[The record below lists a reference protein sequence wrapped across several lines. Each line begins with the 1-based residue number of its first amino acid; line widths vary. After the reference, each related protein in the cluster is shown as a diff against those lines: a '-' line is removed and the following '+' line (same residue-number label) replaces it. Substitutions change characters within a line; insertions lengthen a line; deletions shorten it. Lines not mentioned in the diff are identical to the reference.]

1 MTKIKNYELDST
13 INDEDK
19 VIGTDGLPGANFGRT
34 KNYSIASLVAYI
46 DTQLDPVDGSGTLN
60 TIPIWTPDGD
70 TLGDSIMTYDTGN
83 TAITVNGKLVVTNS
97 TDVQGNLTAASLTL
111 QGYLADAQGQYGT
124 AGQLLSSTVTG
135 VDWIDA
141 PVSGVQGSGTLNTLP
156 MWTPDGVTL
165 GDSIIRKDTTVTLP
179 DLGIIVAGKLNVHGL
194 QDGVSRFVVSNSAN
208 FSVDAI
214 FEEGIIDASNSS
226 GTLNQ
231 VLTSTGTQTSW
242 NDVANLLPANNI
254 LGGGTLNTVAMF
266 SPDGTTISD
275 SILTQ
280 NVVGGEVL
288 IAGGLQLPQFGGLKW
303 GNTLSDQLSIFN
315 SIAGSQIT
323 QRGSGYL
330 ELRCDT
336 DVLIRSNSG
345 GLGGEALALFS
356 VDGSI
361 KLYYDDVLRFNT
373 SAIGVD
379 VSGDLSVTGNSTLGN
394 STVDITT
401 VNSTLEILSVVKDST
416 NTVGTLGQVLV
427 ANAASELLWGASST
441 YSISSQ
447 QAAADVE
454 ITLLGSDT
462 TETEVTLVAGNSIT
476 LTDDGSNNVTIAAT
490 GGAANT
496 TYVLDSTQGGGS
508 VSLEL
513 AGSDGSL
520 TDYVFLAGTGVSLDN
535 SVAGTTSI
543 GIAADNV
550 TGTGTLNRIPLW
562 TPDGQTLGDSVIT
575 QDSSGGITVAAG
587 AAAVNDFRVQ
597 GISSNIVIESTTAGD
612 SFLTFQPNVT
622 SNRLGIFD
630 IVDPTPATPAKF
642 AWKKGAA
649 EYMRL
654 DTTTGRLGIGTTTP
668 VSKLDVVG
676 DYVSLNGTPFVQNDL
691 GDSTIIFGDVT
702 NTGTDVRLSSG
713 TEFLVDLLGS
723 TLRLGN
729 TNVGTQIQVR
739 GPLWV
744 QNSLQD
750 GTQSPGT
757 AGQVLTSTATQTSW
771 VDAVSLFGGAG
782 TENRGVLW
790 GPNGTLTNSLLLH
803 GSGANS
809 VGLGIVPQTV
819 GDESIAFTRSTARA
833 DYSFALGYESVT
845 DGEFSVTLGK
855 GSYAAGTHSMAT
867 NYKSLALGQ
876 SSFAGGHTSATG
888 GDGAVALGHNASAG
902 NYGAATLVSTLPNGQ
917 TQFDIQGIVGSVA
930 SGLYMRYG
938 EGLDVPDPRFEV
950 LTFTDNGNNSATITI
965 PSPGIRPIQGELVVF
980 EQQTP
985 FRGDHQGGV
994 AMGNDAFSL
1003 GEGAV
1008 SMGHKSVA
1016 EVDKSVA
1023 IGDAARSS
1031 GLSSVAIGK
1040 NATATAADTIALGGN
1055 STKILMTALAA
1066 SASYAN
1072 DAAAAAGG
1080 VSIAELYRNGNA
1092 VQIRLT

>member
-13 INDEDK
+13 INDDDK
-19 VIGTDGLPGANFGRT
+19 VIGTDGMPGANFGRT

-83 TAITVNGKLVVTNS
+83 TAITVNGKLVVTAS

-141 PVSGVQGSGTLNTLP
+141 PVSGVQGSGTLNTLS

-165 GDSIIRKDTTVTLP
+165 GDSIIRKDTTVPLP
-179 DLGIIVAGKLNVHGL
+179 NLGIIVAGKLNVHGL
-194 QDGVSRFVVSNSAN
+194 QDGVPRFVVSNDAN
-208 FSVDAI
+208 FLVDAV
-214 FEEGIIDASNSS
+214 FEEGIRDASNSS
-226 GTLNQ
+226 GTAGQ
-231 VLTSTGTQTSW
+231 ILTSTATQTSW
-242 NDVANLLPANNI
+242 QDFSALVPNNI
-254 LGGGTLNTVAMF
+254 TGSGTVEYIPKFT
-266 SPDGTTISD
+266 PDGTAI
-275 SILTQ
+275 
-280 NVVGGEVL
+280 G
-288 IAGGLQLPQFGGLKW
+288 
-303 GNTLSDQLSIFN
+303 N
-315 SIAGSQIT
+315 SIMFTKPNGTELQVGVSGGIETTLGAGFISTDGIGASTVTATNINAGS
-323 QRGSGYL
+323 SGTL
-330 ELRCDT
+330 TASGNIILGDSTADT
-336 DVLIRSNSG
+336 TTI
-345 GLGGEALALFS
+345 
-356 VDGSI
+356 
-361 KLYYDDVLRFNT
+361 
-373 SAIGVD
+373 
-379 VSGDLSVTGNSTLGN
+379 NSTL
-394 STVDITT
+394 S
-401 VNSTLEILSVVKDST
+401 ILSVVKDST
-416 NTVGTLGQVLV
+416 DTVGTLKQVLV
-427 ANAASELLWGASST
+427 ANAASELLWEDQVDTS

-550 TGTGTLNRIPLW
+550 TGTGTLNKLPLW
-562 TPDGQTLGDSVIT
+562 TPDGQTLGDSVVF
-575 QDSSGGITVAAG
+575 QDSNQGVIVSRTAAG
-587 AAAVNDFRVQ
+587 SSIDELTVRGV
-597 GISSNIVIESTTAGD
+597 SSNIVIESTTAGD
-612 SFLTFQPNVT
+612 SFLTFKPNVT
-622 SNRLGIFD
+622 SSGLGVFS
-630 IVDPTPATPAKF
+630 IVDPTPLTIPPVKF
-642 AWKKGAA
+642 VWKKGAS

-654 DTTTGRLGIGTTTP
+654 DTAAGRLGIGTTTP
-668 VSKLDVVG
+668 VSKLDVGG
-676 DYVSLNGTPFVQNDL
+676 DYISMNGIPFVKQLSAGNIIYL
-691 GDSTIIFGDVT
+691 GDVASTGQSVELT
-702 NTGTDVRLSSG
+702 
-713 TEFLVDLLGS
+713 S
-723 TLRLGN
+723 T
-729 TNVGTQIQVR
+729 VGTLVELDGSILKLGGTVGNQITTLAPVW
-739 GPLWV
+739 LKS
-744 QNSLQD
+744 SLQD
-750 GTQSPGT
+750 AAQSPGT
-757 AGQVLTSTATQTSW
+757 AGQVLTSTATETSW
-771 VDAVSLFGGAG
+771 VDAASLFGGAG
-782 TENRGVLW
+782 TVNRGVLW
-790 GPNGTLTNSLLLH
+790 GINGTLTTSLLKH
-803 GSGANS
+803 GTGTNS
-809 VGLGIVPQTV
+809 VGLGIDAEIR
-819 GDESIAFTRSTARA
+819 GDESIAFTRSESRA

-1023 IGDAARSS
+1023 IGDSARSS

-1040 NATATAADTIALGGN
+1040 NATATTADTIALGGN

>member
-83 TAITVNGKLVVTNS
+83 TAITVNGKLVVTNTIS
-97 TDVQGNLTAASLTL
+97 L
-111 QGYLADAQGQYGT
+111 QGSLLDAQGQSGS

-214 FEEGIIDASNSS
+214 FEEGIIDASSSS

-280 NVVGGEVL
+280 NVSGSKML
-288 IAGGLQLPQFGGLKW
+288 IAGSLQLSQYAGLTW
-303 GNTLSDQLSIFN
+303 GNTPANQLTIFN
-315 SIAGSQIT
+315 SLQGSQIT
-323 QRGSGYL
+323 QTGSGDL
-330 ELRCDT
+330 ELKCDT

-345 GLGGEALALFS
+345 GIGGEALALFS

-427 ANAASELLWGASST
+427 ANAASELLWGDQSAYT
-441 YSISSQ
+441 YTSNQDGTSVDLILNDGTLSQ
-447 QAAADVE
+447 
-454 ITLLGSDT
+454 
-462 TETEVTLVAGNSIT
+462 EVTLVAGNSIT

-496 TYVLDSTQGGGS
+496 TYVLDSTQGVGS
-508 VSLEL
+508 LSIEL

-520 TDYVFLAGTGVSLDN
+520 TDYSLLAGTGVSFDN

-550 TGTGTLNRIPLW
+550 TGTGTLNKLPLW
-562 TPDGQTLGDSVIT
+562 TPGGQTLGDSVVF
-575 QDSSGGITVAAG
+575 QDSNQGVIISRPGSGASIDELTVKG
-587 AAAVNDFRVQ
+587 VD
-597 GISSNIVIESTTAGD
+597 SNIVIESTTAGD
-612 SFLTFQPNVT
+612 SFLTFKPNAT
-622 SNRLGIFD
+622 SNQLGIFG
-630 IVDPTPATPAKF
+630 IVDPTPATPSAKF

-691 GDSTIIFGDVT
+691 GDSTIVFGDVT

-917 TQFDIQGIVGSVA
+917 TQFDIEGIVGSVA
-930 SGLYMRYG
+930 AGLYMRYG
-938 EGLDVPDPRFEV
+938 EGLDVPDPRFEI

-1008 SMGHKSVA
+1008 SIGHKSVA
-1016 EVDKSVA
+1016 EVDKAVA
-1023 IGDAARSS
+1023 LGDSARSS